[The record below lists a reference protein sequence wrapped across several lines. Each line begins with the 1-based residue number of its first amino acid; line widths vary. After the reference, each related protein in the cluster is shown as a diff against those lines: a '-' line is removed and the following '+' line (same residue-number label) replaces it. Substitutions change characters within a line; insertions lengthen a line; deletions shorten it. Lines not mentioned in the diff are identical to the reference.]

1 MMAESTLPQ
10 KRDGEEGMVSPKTK
24 AQKKEEAILK
34 AREWAQKRKADNG
47 GAASSPNKKVAKS
60 EEADDVIT
68 NLPNI
73 PAKKSRRSGGVADD
87 ISDAESIGSRTRSRR
102 RSMGV
107 AKAATT
113 TTDVKSPPKGTRG
126 RGRPRK
132 SPKKVE
138 PVAEEQVVEEKP
150 TEQTPVVEEEKKEA
164 AAPAVETQA
173 AEANVEEEKIEA
185 PKISFIPHF
194 AVFLHSVIIQWS
206 IAFAVIMTFCLDWWI
221 FQFGPS
227 NDEVLSS
234 QRASSSMLG
243 MWLVTIA
250 GYSIAFGTFSQ
261 LGWILTTSS
270 LAMLSF
276 AAKMYGDEM
285 ASASLPV
292 YQVFGRGIS
301 IPDLLLCISF
311 VACLFVMKQPPVDAV
326 ADSEP
331 TAAVS
336 SNEPS
341 SSDEEDADESK
352 EVMDAVMI
360 AAKEATGPRSL
371 IGQRVSVEDNGF
383 PSFGTVAGYDA
394 ETRLW
399 TILFDDENREEGTL
413 NRVEL
418 GSAFKSYSRELADS
432 LKAMWKSGEI

>member
-1 MMAESTLPQ
+1 
-10 KRDGEEGMVSPKTK
+10 
-24 AQKKEEAILK
+24 
-34 AREWAQKRKADNG
+34 
-47 GAASSPNKKVAKS
+47 
-60 EEADDVIT
+60 
-68 NLPNI
+68 
-73 PAKKSRRSGGVADD
+73 
-87 ISDAESIGSRTRSRR
+87 
-102 RSMGV
+102 
-107 AKAATT
+107 
-113 TTDVKSPPKGTRG
+113 
-126 RGRPRK
+126 
-132 SPKKVE
+132 
-138 PVAEEQVVEEKP
+138 
-150 TEQTPVVEEEKKEA
+150 
-164 AAPAVETQA
+164 
-173 AEANVEEEKIEA
+173 
-185 PKISFIPHF
+185 
-194 AVFLHSVIIQWS
+194 
-206 IAFAVIMTFCLDWWI
+206 MTFCLDWWI

-352 EVMDAVMI
+352 EVMEAVMI